1 MTSDGGGLLLREAN
15 CCLGDLMARLG
26 QCVSDF
32 RQQGSVEHTA
42 TDLIAQRVC
51 ALALGYEDLNDH
63 GTLRRDSLLAL
74 LAGRKDLTGQGR
86 KRKRDRAAPLASA
99 ATLNRFELGRLETA
113 AQHRYH
119 RMLVDRDGLDNLL
132 VDLFLESQAEAP
144 EEIWLDLD
152 ATDDPT
158 HGQQEGRF
166 YHGYYREHCY
176 LPLYIFCEHHAL
188 CARLRTAD
196 RDASDGSVEELERI
210 VGRIRERW
218 PSTRIRIRADAG
230 FCRDGILSWCEANEV
245 GYVIGLARNPVLTR
259 RLRHAM
265 RRFRQFRY
273 RTHSSWSRKRCV
285 IGKAEHLR
293 QGANPRFVVTN
304 LELSEIQSPQRLYE
318 QVYCARGEME
328 NRIKEQ
334 QLCLFADRTSSA
346 TMRANQLRLYLSTFA
361 YVLMNTV
368 REVGLAGTAMAK
380 RPAQCST
387 IRLKLFKIA
396 AVIRITTRKVWLSLS
411 SVYPFQHL
419 YTTALRNL
427 RAPPLH
433 ASPLAC

>member
-1 MTSDGGGLLLREAN
+1 MKAGCAAQKLQFEAHGKRDVVADFDGGRMTSDGGRLLLREAN

-32 RQQGSVEHTA
+32 RQQGSVEHRA

-74 LAGRKDLTGQGR
+74 LAGRR
-86 KRKRDRAAPLASA
+86 RKRDRAA
-99 ATLNRFELGRLETA
+99 TLKRFELGRPETA

-188 CARLRTAD
+188 CARTR
-196 RDASDGSVEELERI
+196 GS
-210 VGRIRERW
+210 
-218 PSTRIRIRADAG
+218 A
-230 FCRDGILSWCEANEV
+230 
-245 GYVIGLARNPVLTR
+245 
-259 RLRHAM
+259 
-265 RRFRQFRY
+265 
-273 RTHSSWSRKRCV
+273 
-285 IGKAEHLR
+285 
-293 QGANPRFVVTN
+293 
-304 LELSEIQSPQRLYE
+304 
-318 QVYCARGEME
+318 
-328 NRIKEQ
+328 
-334 QLCLFADRTSSA
+334 A
-346 TMRANQLRLYLSTFA
+346 TGS
-361 YVLMNTV
+361 
-368 REVGLAGTAMAK
+368 
-380 RPAQCST
+380 
-387 IRLKLFKIA
+387 
-396 AVIRITTRKVWLSLS
+396 
-411 SVYPFQHL
+411 
-419 YTTALRNL
+419 
-427 RAPPLH
+427 
-433 ASPLAC
+433 

>member
-1 MTSDGGGLLLREAN
+1 MKAGCAAQKLQFEAHGKRDVVADFDGGRMTSDGGGLLLREAN

-63 GTLRRDSLLAL
+63 GTLRRD
-74 LAGRKDLTGQGR
+74 
-86 KRKRDRAAPLASA
+86 RAAPLASA
-99 ATLNRFELGRLETA
+99 ATLKRFELGRPETA

-218 PSTRIRIRADAG
+218 PATRIRIRADAG
-230 FCRDGILSWCEANEV
+230 FCRDGILSWCEANAV
-245 GYVIGLARNPVLTR
+245 GYVLGLARNPVLTR

-265 RRFRQFRY
+265 RR
-273 RTHSSWSRKRCV
+273 
-285 IGKAEHLR
+285 AR

-380 RPAQCST
+380 AQCST

-411 SVYPFQHL
+411 SVHPFQHL
-419 YTTALRNL
+419 YATALRNL
-427 RAPPLH
+427 RAPPH
-433 ASPLAC
+433 APPLAY

>member
-1 MTSDGGGLLLREAN
+1 M
-15 CCLGDLMARLG
+15 
-26 QCVSDF
+26 
-32 RQQGSVEHTA
+32 
-42 TDLIAQRVC
+42 
-51 ALALGYEDLNDH
+51 
-63 GTLRRDSLLAL
+63 
-74 LAGRKDLTGQGR
+74 
-86 KRKRDRAAPLASA
+86 
-99 ATLNRFELGRLETA
+99 
-113 AQHRYH
+113 
-119 RMLVDRDGLDNLL
+119 
-132 VDLFLESQAEAP
+132 
-144 EEIWLDLD
+144 
-152 ATDDPT
+152 
-158 HGQQEGRF
+158 
-166 YHGYYREHCY
+166 
-176 LPLYIFCEHHAL
+176 
-188 CARLRTAD
+188 
-196 RDASDGSVEELERI
+196 
-210 VGRIRERW
+210 GRIRERW
-218 PSTRIRIRADAG
+218 PATRIRIRADAG
-230 FCRDGILSWCEANEV
+230 FCRDGILSWCEANAV
-245 GYVIGLARNPVLTR
+245 GYVLGLARNPVLTR

-273 RTHSSWSRKRCV
+273 RTHSSWSRKRRV

-380 RPAQCST
+380 AQCST

-411 SVYPFQHL
+411 SVHPFQHL
-419 YTTALRNL
+419 YATVLRNL
-427 RAPPLH
+427 RAPRMRRRWRAEPALSADRRLAAGVAPVRLRIRSRAPFRPARSRRLPHGCLVRPASH
-433 ASPLAC
+433 ASARFPVLPAGLQSPIRTDSRLGYDW

>member
-1 MTSDGGGLLLREAN
+1 MKAGCAAQKLQFEAHGKRDVVADFDGGRMTSDGGRLLLREAN

-32 RQQGSVEHTA
+32 RQQGSVEHRA

-74 LAGRKDLTGQGR
+74 LAGRR
-86 KRKRDRAAPLASA
+86 RKRDRAA
-99 ATLNRFELGRLETA
+99 TLKRFELDRPETA

-188 CARLRTAD
+188 CARTR
-196 RDASDGSVEELERI
+196 GS
-210 VGRIRERW
+210 
-218 PSTRIRIRADAG
+218 A
-230 FCRDGILSWCEANEV
+230 
-245 GYVIGLARNPVLTR
+245 
-259 RLRHAM
+259 
-265 RRFRQFRY
+265 
-273 RTHSSWSRKRCV
+273 
-285 IGKAEHLR
+285 
-293 QGANPRFVVTN
+293 
-304 LELSEIQSPQRLYE
+304 
-318 QVYCARGEME
+318 
-328 NRIKEQ
+328 
-334 QLCLFADRTSSA
+334 A
-346 TMRANQLRLYLSTFA
+346 TGS
-361 YVLMNTV
+361 
-368 REVGLAGTAMAK
+368 
-380 RPAQCST
+380 
-387 IRLKLFKIA
+387 
-396 AVIRITTRKVWLSLS
+396 
-411 SVYPFQHL
+411 
-419 YTTALRNL
+419 
-427 RAPPLH
+427 
-433 ASPLAC
+433 